1 MKLKSDS
8 TNSITKSEKINL
20 RGSISGQNNTIEL
33 GDVEVESTLTLQIF
47 GNNNRIKIDSIMC
60 LKNMHI
66 KIGASLNMQSNNCQ
80 VSIGKNFWCE
90 DNLNLLLYNH
100 KNIVTIGNDCLL
112 SKNITFRLGERP
124 HLLFD
129 RESGNYIDNSTGVKI
144 GNEVWVGENVYITKN
159 ASVADGCIIGV
170 NSVVTKTFSQEQCV
184 LAGNPAKEVKGNVKW
199 IRNNNKRFLI
209 PGSKYEKSYKEY
221 ESQN

>member
-1 MKLKSDS
+1 
-8 TNSITKSEKINL
+8 
-20 RGSISGQNNTIEL
+20 
-33 GDVEVESTLTLQIF
+33 
-47 GNNNRIKIDSIMC
+47 
-60 LKNMHI
+60 MHI

>member
-1 MKLKSDS
+1 
-8 TNSITKSEKINL
+8 
-20 RGSISGQNNTIEL
+20 
-33 GDVEVESTLTLQIF
+33 
-47 GNNNRIKIDSIMC
+47 
-60 LKNMHI
+60 
-66 KIGASLNMQSNNCQ
+66 
-80 VSIGKNFWCE
+80 
-90 DNLNLLLYNH
+90 
-100 KNIVTIGNDCLL
+100 
-112 SKNITFRLGERP
+112 
-124 HLLFD
+124 
-129 RESGNYIDNSTGVKI
+129 VKI